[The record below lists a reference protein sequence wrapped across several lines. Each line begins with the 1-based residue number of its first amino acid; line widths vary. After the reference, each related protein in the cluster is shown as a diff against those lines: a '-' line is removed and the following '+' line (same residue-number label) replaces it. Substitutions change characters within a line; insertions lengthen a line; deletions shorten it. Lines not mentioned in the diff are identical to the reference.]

1 MLLQRGAAG
10 GVRGRG
16 PGGVCAGAV
25 LGAGAG
31 AGGAVMCAGAEGGVP
46 RGGRP
51 AAVPPRAEAGPAPAV
66 RPAAAAAVQV
76 DIIHSAVCHNPSI
89 LFCPFCPHF
98 IPTLAIGRAGPRSCV
113 MSDVEIV
120 SGV

>member
-25 LGAGAG
+25 AGAGAG
-31 AGGAVMCAGAEGGVP
+31 AGGAVVCAGAAGGVP

-76 DIIHSAVCHNPSI
+76 RSSYTQCVTTRAYYFV
-89 LFCPFCPHF
+89 HF
-98 IPTLAIGRAGPRSCV
+98 AHTSSPP
-113 MSDVEIV
+113 
-120 SGV
+120 

>member
-25 LGAGAG
+25 AGAGAG

-66 RPAAAAAVQV
+66 RPAAAAPVQV
-76 DIIHSAVCHNPSI
+76 NIHFSLSQPEHIILSI
-89 LFCPFCPHF
+89 L
-98 IPTLAIGRAGPRSCV
+98 PTLHPHLGQGRAGPRSCV

>member
-25 LGAGAG
+25 AGAGAG

-51 AAVPPRAEAGPAPAV
+51 AAVPPRAETGPAPAV
-66 RPAAAAAVQV
+66 RPTAAAAVQV
-76 DIIHSAVCHNPSI
+76 DIIHCSLSQPEHIILSI
-89 LFCPFCPHF
+89 L
-98 IPTLAIGRAGPRSCV
+98 PTLHPHLSSRSCWASLLRHV
-113 MSDVEIV
+113 RC
-120 SGV
+120 